1 MKNIHLKLFV
11 ILTALVL
18 GLVSCQMEEDV
29 FLGESLQQE
38 TAAKEDKDSASS
50 GKPVAQTPAAQ
61 TPPLAEKG
69 EAAESNKPS
78 ETQNTPPLPLI

>member
-1 MKNIHLKLFV
+1 MKNMHLKLLV
-11 ILTALVL
+11 ILTSLVL

-50 GKPVAQTPAAQ
+50 GKPVAQTP
-61 TPPLAEKG
+61 PLAEKG
-69 EAAESNKPS
+69 AAAESNKPS